1 MRILHTADWHV
12 GRRLGRHDR
21 AAETAAALEEVDR
34 IATEHEVDLV
44 LVAGDVFDRPIPPVD
59 ALALGLGGLLRL
71 AEGRPVVAVAGNHDS
86 PELFEAL
93 APLVR
98 DRGRGVHLIGS
109 IRRPEDGG
117 VLGPEQLGVPALI
130 GCLPFLREGRVV
142 DFMRDAGEWYGQYA
156 ERIAALCTA
165 FDTALVARAG
175 TDLVP
180 LLVAHLMVGGVKV
193 GGSERELHVGGAY
206 VASAQAIP
214 PGPQYVAL
222 GHIHAPQAIP
232 GSPVPGQYAG
242 SLLPLDFGEA
252 GETKRVVIVDA
263 EPGRLATVSS
273 IPLTSG
279 RPLVRAEGTWD
290 ELDARAGELRD
301 VYLDLTVRVG
311 GTDTDLGRRAA
322 DSFPFLVNVRP
333 YRPTGEPRARSVAD
347 QRPTDD
353 EQYAD
358 YYRRDT
364 GEEPP
369 PALLG
374 LLREILEEVAD
385 APA

>member
-86 PELFEAL
+86 PELFDAL

-180 LLVAHLMVGGVKV
+180 LLVAHFMVGGVKV

-273 IPLTSG
+273 IPLASG

-290 ELDARAGELRD
+290 ELDARAEELRD

-374 LLREILEEVAD
+374 LLREILEEGAD

>member
-1 MRILHTADWHV
+1 
-12 GRRLGRHDR
+12 
-21 AAETAAALEEVDR
+21 
-34 IATEHEVDLV
+34 
-44 LVAGDVFDRPIPPVD
+44 
-59 ALALGLGGLLRL
+59 
-71 AEGRPVVAVAGNHDS
+71 
-86 PELFEAL
+86 
-93 APLVR
+93 
-98 DRGRGVHLIGS
+98 
-109 IRRPEDGG
+109 
-117 VLGPEQLGVPALI
+117 
-130 GCLPFLREGRVV
+130 V

-156 ERIAALCTA
+156 ERIAALTAA
-165 FDTALVARAG
+165 FDAALVARAG

-180 LLVAHLMVGGVKV
+180 LLVAHFMVGGVKV

-263 EPGRLATVSS
+263 EPGRLATVAS
-273 IPLTSG
+273 IPLSSG

-290 ELDARAGELRD
+290 EIDARTDELRD
-301 VYLDLTVRVG
+301 AYLDLTVRVG
-311 GTDTDLGRRAA
+311 GIDSDLGRRAA
-322 DSFPFLVNVRP
+322 DTFPFLVNVRP
-333 YRPTGEPRARSVAD
+333 YRPAGERRPRSTGL
-347 QRPTDD
+347 RPGDD

-369 PALLG
+369 PG
-374 LLREILEEVAD
+374 LLELFREVLEEVAD
-385 APA
+385 ASA

>member
-21 AAETAAALEEVDR
+21 AAETAAALDEVAGIADDR
-34 IATEHEVDLV
+34 QVDLV
-44 LVAGDVFDRPIPPVD
+44 LVTGDVFDRPIPPVE
-59 ALALGLGGLLRL
+59 ALTLGLHGLLRL
-71 AEGRPVVAVAGNHDS
+71 GEGRPVVAVTGNHDS
-86 PELFEAL
+86 PELFDAI

-98 DRGRGVHLIGS
+98 GQGRGVHLIGS
-109 IRRPEDGG
+109 IRRPDEGG
-117 VLGPEQLGVPALI
+117 ILGPAELGVPALVA
-130 GCLPFLREGRVV
+130 CLPFLREGRVV

-156 ERIAALCTA
+156 DRVAGLCAA
-165 FDTALVARAG
+165 FDAALVARASP
-175 TDLVP
+175 DLVP
-180 LLVAHLMVGGVKV
+180 LLAAHFMVGGVKV

-222 GHIHAPQAIP
+222 GHIHAPQPIP

-263 EPGRLATVSS
+263 EPGRLATVESV
-273 IPLTSG
+273 PLTSG
-279 RPLVRAEGTWD
+279 RALIRAQGTWD
-290 ELDARAGELRD
+290 EIEERGDELRD
-301 VYLDLTVRVG
+301 AYLDLTVRVG
-311 GTDTDLGRRAA
+311 GTDTELGRRAA
-322 DSFPFLVNVRP
+322 DTFPFLVNVRP
-333 YRPTGEPRARSVAD
+333 FRPPRERRAGSPGGVRPSD
-347 QRPTDD
+347 Q

-369 PALLG
+369 DALLG
-374 LLREILEEVAD
+374 LFRQILDEVAD
-385 APA
+385 ATA

>member
-21 AAETAAALEEVDR
+21 AAETAAALQEVAA
-34 IATEHEVDLV
+34 IADERRVDLV
-44 LVAGDVFDRPIPPVD
+44 VVSGDVFDRPMPPVD
-59 ALALGLGGLLRL
+59 ALSLGLGGLLRL

-86 PELFEAL
+86 PELFDAL

-98 DRGRGVHLIGS
+98 DQGRGVHLVGG
-109 IRRPEDGG
+109 IRRPEEGG
-117 VLGPEQLGVPALI
+117 ILGPGELGVPALV

-156 ERIAALCTA
+156 DRIAALCAA

-175 TDLVP
+175 ADLVP
-180 LLVAHLMVGGVKV
+180 LLVAHFMVGGVKV

-222 GHIHAPQAIP
+222 GHIHAPQPIP

-252 GETKRVVIVDA
+252 GETKRVVVVEA
-263 EPGRLATVSS
+263 EPGRLATIESV
-273 IPLTSG
+273 PLASG
-279 RPLVRAEGTWD
+279 RPLVRARGTWD
-290 ELDARAGELRD
+290 DIEARADELRD

-311 GTDTDLGRRAA
+311 GTDTELGRRAA
-322 DSFPFLVNVRP
+322 DAFPFLVNVRP
-333 YRPTGEPRARSVAD
+333 FRPERDRHARAAGAL
-347 QRPTDD
+347 RPSDH

-358 YYRRDT
+358 FYRRDT
-364 GEEPP
+364 GQEPP
-369 PALLG
+369 EALLV
-374 LLREILEEVAD
+374 LFREILDEVAD
-385 APA
+385 ATA

>member
-21 AAETAAALEEVDR
+21 AAETAAALEEVAR
-34 IATEHEVDLV
+34 IATEHQVDLV

-71 AEGRPVVAVAGNHDS
+71 AGDRPVVAVAGNHDS
-86 PELFEAL
+86 PELFDAL

-98 DRGRGVHLIGS
+98 NQGKGVHLVGP
-109 IRRPEDGG
+109 IRRPDQGG
-117 VLGPEQLGVPALI
+117 VLGPEQLGVPALV

-156 ERIAALCTA
+156 ERIAALTAA
-165 FDTALVARAG
+165 FDAALVARAG

-180 LLVAHLMVGGVKV
+180 LLVAHFMVGGVKV

-263 EPGRLATVSS
+263 DPGRLATVESV
-273 IPLTSG
+273 PLASG
-279 RPLVRAEGTWD
+279 RPLVRVEGTWD
-290 ELDARAGELRD
+290 EIDARIDELRD
-301 VYLDLTVRVG
+301 AYLDLTVRVG
-311 GTDTDLGRRAA
+311 GIDSDLGRRAA
-322 DSFPFLVNVRP
+322 DTFPFLVNVRP
-333 YRPTGEPRARSVAD
+333 HRPAGERRPRSTGPR
-347 QRPTDD
+347 PGDD

-369 PALLG
+369 PG
-374 LLREILEEVAD
+374 LLELFREVLEEVAD
-385 APA
+385 ASA

>member
-1 MRILHTADWHV
+1 
-12 GRRLGRHDR
+12 
-21 AAETAAALEEVDR
+21 
-34 IATEHEVDLV
+34 
-44 LVAGDVFDRPIPPVD
+44 
-59 ALALGLGGLLRL
+59 
-71 AEGRPVVAVAGNHDS
+71 
-86 PELFEAL
+86 
-93 APLVR
+93 
-98 DRGRGVHLIGS
+98 
-109 IRRPEDGG
+109 
-117 VLGPEQLGVPALI
+117 
-130 GCLPFLREGRVV
+130 
-142 DFMRDAGEWYGQYA
+142 
-156 ERIAALCTA
+156 
-165 FDTALVARAG
+165 
-175 TDLVP
+175 
-180 LLVAHLMVGGVKV
+180 MVGGVKV

-273 IPLTSG
+273 IPLASG

-290 ELDARAGELRD
+290 ELDARAEELRD

-374 LLREILEEVAD
+374 PLREILEEVAD

>member
-21 AAETAAALEEVDR
+21 AAETAAALEEVAR
-34 IATEHEVDLV
+34 IATEHQVDLV

-71 AEGRPVVAVAGNHDS
+71 AKDRPVVAVAGNHDS
-86 PELFEAL
+86 PELFDAL

-98 DRGRGVHLIGS
+98 DQGRGVHLVGS
-109 IRRPEDGG
+109 IRRPDQGG
-117 VLGPEQLGVPALI
+117 VLGPEQLGIPALV
-130 GCLPFLREGRVV
+130 GCIPFLREGRVV

-156 ERIAALCTA
+156 ERIAALTAA
-165 FDTALVARAG
+165 FDAALAARAG
-175 TDLVP
+175 TNLVP
-180 LLVAHLMVGGVKV
+180 LLVAHFMVGGVKV

-222 GHIHAPQAIP
+222 GHIHAPQSIP

-252 GETKRVVIVDA
+252 GEAKRVVIVDV
-263 EPGRLATVSS
+263 EPGRLATVAS
-273 IPLTSG
+273 IPLASG

-290 ELDARAGELRD
+290 QIDARTDELRD
-301 VYLDLTVRVG
+301 AYLDLTVRVG
-311 GTDTDLGRRAA
+311 GIDSDLGRRAA
-322 DSFPFLVNVRP
+322 DTFPFLVNVRP
-333 YRPTGEPRARSVAD
+333 YRPAGERRPRSTGPR
-347 QRPTDD
+347 PGDD

-369 PALLG
+369 PG
-374 LLREILEEVAD
+374 LLELFREVLEEVAD
-385 APA
+385 ASA

>member
-109 IRRPEDGG
+109 IRRPEEGG

-273 IPLTSG
+273 IPLASG

-290 ELDARAGELRD
+290 ELDARAEELRD

-374 LLREILEEVAD
+374 LLREILEEGAD

>member
-273 IPLTSG
+273 IPLASG

-374 LLREILEEVAD
+374 LLREILEEGAD

>member
-273 IPLTSG
+273 IPLASG

-290 ELDARAGELRD
+290 ELDARAEELRD

-311 GTDTDLGRRAA
+311 GTDTDLGRRAV

-374 LLREILEEVAD
+374 LLREILEEGAD